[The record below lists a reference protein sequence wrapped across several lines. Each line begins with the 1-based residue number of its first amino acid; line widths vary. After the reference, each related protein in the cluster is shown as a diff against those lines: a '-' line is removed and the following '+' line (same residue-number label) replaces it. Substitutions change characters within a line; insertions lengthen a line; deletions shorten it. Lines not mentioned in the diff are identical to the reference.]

1 MKKLRAIVMAL
12 AIVSSMLAWASA
24 PKGFS
29 YQATVRNADG
39 SLAVNKIVGVR
50 VSILRG
56 SVTGAVVYSETNT
69 VKTNA
74 NGLFSLQVGAGT
86 VKGGSFADIDW
97 ADGTYYMRSE
107 ISLNNNSVYD
117 ISATSQLLSVPFA
130 MYADKAGEAKTAET
144 LSGTVDYSSIA
155 NAPTYSKVAESGA
168 YDDLTGRPTSVSA
181 FANDANYLTNAA
193 NSLTRSGN
201 NIVLNDMNGDPLS
214 EVSIETDATVDYSA
228 IANKP
233 SFSAVA
239 TSGAYSDLDGAPTKV
254 SDLDNDAKYISEES
268 QELQRQGNTV
278 YLVGGKTETSIDL
291 TQTEAQTIGLDASK
305 KLYITDGNGNKIAEV
320 DLSNLFT
327 EKQELSLTGSELSL
341 TGGAEASKVD
351 LAPLMS
357 SGKGGGASLP
367 SGTNKGDLLYWN
379 SEEWAVLPRGV
390 EGQMLAIADGQLTW
404 IDPSYANTVAGT
416 YAVGDIY
423 YEDGMPVGV
432 VVQSSSIG
440 RMGKIIAL
448 TDAGKTAW
456 SSSDKVSTGAKDLDF
471 GQNNLNT
478 VKLYDPTDWATK
490 YEAFGLADGKDGW
503 YVPSRNELSVVY
515 DNKISINNALANVPG
530 AKALNAA
537 YWTSTEYGNVTS
549 YVAFI
554 NDTTFRYDGEPGVL
568 VPAGTIEEDAKD
580 SKYNVR
586 LMRKLS
592 WAEMT
597 SKPIVKTYNLGDT
610 IKDEKGN
617 IGLVYKVSNGGLNG
631 YAISIK
637 EGEVKWGTA
646 VAIGSTSATDG
657 EQNLATAKA
666 VDGWN
671 TKCLVAN
678 YNEDNYGDGWYVPAI
693 EELMDIQASLDV
705 INGYMDKVVGSAQ
718 LAKVKYWSST
728 ESDADK
734 AKALNFSDGMSSDEG
749 KTTSMKIR
757 TIYKF

>member
-74 NGLFSLQVGAGT
+74 NGLFSLQVGAGM

-97 ADGTYYMRSE
+97 TDGTYYMRSE

-144 LSGTVDYSSIA
+144 LSGTVDYSSIT
-155 NAPTYSKVAESGA
+155 NAPSFSKVAESGA
-168 YDDLTGRPTSVSA
+168 YGDLTGRPTSVSA
-181 FANDANYLTNAA
+181 FGNDAHYLTNAA

-201 NIVLNDMNGDPLS
+201 SIVLNDMNGDPLS
-214 EVSIETDATVDYSA
+214 EVSIETDATVDYSS
-228 IANKP
+228 IVNKP
-233 SFSAVA
+233 SLSAVA

-357 SGKGGGASLP
+357 SAKGGSSVP
-367 SGTNKGDLLYWN
+367 SGVNNGDILYWKDN
-379 SEEWAVLPRGV
+379 AWTVLPKGV
-390 EGQMLAIADGQLTW
+390 EGQMLAIADGSLAW
-404 IDPSYANTVAGT
+404 IDPSYANTAAGT

-423 YEDGMPVGV
+423 YEEGV
-432 VVQSSSIG
+432 PAGIVVQSSSIG

-456 SSSDKVSTGAKDLDF
+456 SSGEYAATGAKDLDF

-503 YVPSRNELSVVY
+503 YVPSKNELSVINE
-515 DNKISINNALANVPG
+515 NKISINNALAKVPG

-537 YWTSTEYGNVTS
+537 YWTSTEYGNSTS

-554 NDTTFRYDGEPGVL
+554 NDTTFRYDGEPDVL
-568 VPAGTIEEDAKD
+568 VPAGTIEEDVKD

-597 SKPIVKTYNLGDT
+597 SKSIVKTYNLGDT

-646 VAIGSTSATDG
+646 VSIGSTSATDG

-671 TKCLVAN
+671 TKCLVAK

-705 INGYMDKVVGSAQ
+705 INGYMDKVAGSTK
-718 LAKVKYWSST
+718 LTKVKYWSST

>member
-39 SLAVNKIVGVR
+39 SLAVSKIVGVR

-86 VKGGSFADIDW
+86 VKSGSFADIDW
-97 ADGTYYMRSE
+97 TDGTYYMRSE

-155 NAPTYSKVAESGA
+155 NAPSFSKVAESGA
-168 YDDLTGRPTSVSA
+168 YGDLTG
-181 FANDANYLTNAA
+181 
-193 NSLTRSGN
+193 
-201 NIVLNDMNGDPLS
+201 
-214 EVSIETDATVDYSA
+214 
-228 IANKP
+228 
-233 SFSAVA
+233 
-239 TSGAYSDLDGAPTKV
+239 APTNV
-254 SDLDNDAKYISEES
+254 SEFTNDAKYISEES
-268 QELQRQGNTV
+268 QELQRQGDTV
-278 YLVGGKTETSIDL
+278 YLVGGKTKTSIDL

-327 EKQELSLTGSELSL
+327 EKQELSLKGSELSL

-357 SGKGGGASLP
+357 SGNGGGASLP

-379 SEEWAVLPRGV
+379 SEEWAVLPRGM

-423 YEDGMPVGV
+423 YEEGVPVGI

-456 SSSDKVSTGAKDLDF
+456 SSNEKTETGATDKDF
-471 GQNNLNT
+471 GMNNLNA
-478 VKLYDPTDWATK
+478 VKSYNPTDWATK

-503 YVPSRNELSVVY
+503 YVPSKNELSVINE
-515 DNKISINNALANVPG
+515 NKISVNNALAKVPG
-530 AKALNAA
+530 AKALSAA
-537 YWTSTEYGNVTS
+537 YWTSTEYGNETS
-549 YVAFI
+549 YVAFV
-554 NDTTFRYDGEPGVL
+554 NDTTLHYDADVL
-568 VPAGTIEEDAKD
+568 ISGGTIEEDYKN
-580 SKYNVR
+580 SLYNVR

-610 IKDEKGN
+610 IKDERGN
-617 IGLVYKVSNGGLNG
+617 AGLVYKVSNGGLNG

-646 VAIGSTSATDG
+646 DAIGSTSATDG

-671 TKCLVAN
+671 TKCLVAK

-705 INGYMDKVVGSAQ
+705 INGYMDKVAGSTQ

-728 ESDADK
+728 ESDAAK
-734 AKALNFSDGMSSDEG
+734 AKALNFGDGMSSDED
-749 KTTSMKIR
+749 KTTSMKVR

>member
-29 YQATVRNADG
+29 YQATVRSADG

-97 ADGTYYMRSE
+97 TDGTYYMKSE

-155 NAPTYSKVAESGA
+155 NAPSFSKVAESGA
-168 YDDLTGRPTSVSA
+168 YGDLTGRPTSLSA
-181 FANDANYLTNAA
+181 FANDVNYLTNAA

-201 NIVLNDMNGDPLS
+201 SIVLNDMNGDPLS
-214 EVSIETDATVDYSA
+214 EVSILSTEAVDYNSLK
-228 IANKP
+228 NKP

-239 TSGAYSDLDGAPTKV
+239 TSGAYGDLDGAPTKV
-254 SDLDNDAKYISEES
+254 SDFDNDAKYISEEK
-268 QELQRQGNTV
+268 QELQRQGNIVT
-278 YLVGGKTETSIDL
+278 LVGGKTETSIDL

-351 LAPLMS
+351 LAPLMNGSNGS
-357 SGKGGGASLP
+357 SSIPDGAN
-367 SGTNKGDLLYWN
+367 SGDILYWKDN
-379 SEEWAVLPRGV
+379 AWTVLPKGV
-390 EGQMLAIADGQLTW
+390 EGQMLAIADGSLAW
-404 IDPSYANTVAGT
+404 IDPSYANTAAGT
-416 YAVGDIY
+416 YALGDIY
-423 YEDGMPVGV
+423 YEEGVPVGI

-456 SSSDKVSTGAKDLDF
+456 SSGEYSATGAKDLDF

-478 VKLYDPTDWATK
+478 VKLYDPANWATK

-503 YVPSRNELSVVY
+503 YVPSKNELSVINE
-515 DNKISINNALANVPG
+515 NKISINNALAKVPG

-537 YWTSTEYGNVTS
+537 YWTSTEYGNSTS

-554 NDTTFRYDGEPGVL
+554 NDTTFRYDGEPDVL
-568 VPAGTIEEDAKD
+568 VPAGTIEEDVKD

-705 INGYMDKVVGSAQ
+705 INGYMDKVAGSTK
-718 LAKVKYWSST
+718 LTNVKYWSST

>member
-39 SLAVNKIVGVR
+39 SLAVSKIVGVR

-74 NGLFSLQVGAGT
+74 NGLFSLQVGAET
-86 VKGGSFADIDW
+86 VKSGSFADIDW
-97 ADGTYYMRSE
+97 TDGTYYMRSE

-144 LSGTVDYSSIA
+144 LSGTVDYSSI
-155 NAPTYSKVAESGA
+155 
-168 YDDLTGRPTSVSA
+168 
-181 FANDANYLTNAA
+181 
-193 NSLTRSGN
+193 
-201 NIVLNDMNGDPLS
+201 I
-214 EVSIETDATVDYSA
+214 
-228 IANKP
+228 NKP
-233 SFSAVA
+233 DLAAVA
-239 TSGAYSDLDGAPTKV
+239 TSGAYGDLTGAPTNV
-254 SDLDNDAKYISEES
+254 SEFTNDAKYISEES
-268 QELQRQGNTV
+268 QELKRQGNTV

-327 EKQELSLTGSELSL
+327 EKQELSLKGSELSL

-357 SGKGGGASLP
+357 SGNGGGASLP

-379 SEEWAVLPRGV
+379 SEEWAVLPRGM

-423 YEDGMPVGV
+423 YEEGVPVGI

-456 SSSDKVSTGAKDLDF
+456 SSNEKTETGATDKDF
-471 GQNNLNT
+471 GMNNLNA
-478 VKLYDPTDWATK
+478 VKSYSPTDWATK

-503 YVPSRNELSVVY
+503 YVPSKNELSVINE
-515 DNKISINNALANVPG
+515 NKISVNNALAKVPG
-530 AKALNAA
+530 AKALSAA
-537 YWTSTEYGNVTS
+537 YWTSTEYGNETS
-549 YVAFI
+549 YVAFV
-554 NDTTFRYDGEPGVL
+554 NDTTLHYDADVL
-568 VPAGTIEEDAKD
+568 ISGGTIEEDYKN
-580 SKYNVR
+580 SLYNVR

-610 IKDEKGN
+610 IKDERGN
-617 IGLVYKVSNGGLNG
+617 AGLVYKVSNGGLNG

-646 VAIGSTSATDG
+646 DAIGSTSATDG

-671 TKCLVAN
+671 TKCLVAK

-705 INGYMDKVVGSAQ
+705 INGYMDKVAGSTQ

-728 ESDADK
+728 ESDAAK
-734 AKALNFSDGMSSDEG
+734 AKALNFGDGMSSDED
-749 KTTSMKIR
+749 KTTSMKVR

>member
-39 SLAVNKIVGVR
+39 SLAVSKIVGVR

-86 VKGGSFADIDW
+86 VKSGSFADIDW

-144 LSGTVDYSSIA
+144 LSGTVDYSSIINKPDLA
-155 NAPTYSKVAESGA
+155 AVATSGA
-168 YDDLTGRPTSVSA
+168 YGDLTGRPTSVSA
-181 FANDANYLTNAA
+181 FTNDANYLTNAA
-193 NSLTRSGN
+193 YSLTRSDN
-201 NIVLNDMNGDPLS
+201 SIVLNDMNGDPLS
-214 EVSIETDATVDYSA
+214 EVSILSTEAVDYNSLK
-228 IANKP
+228 NKP
-233 SFSAVA
+233 SLSAVA
-239 TSGAYSDLDGAPTKV
+239 TSGAYSDLTGAPTKV
-254 SDLDNDAKYISEES
+254 SAFANDAKYISEES
-268 QELQRQGNTV
+268 QELQRQGDTV
-278 YLVGGKTETSIDL
+278 YLVGGKTKTSIDL

-357 SGKGGGASLP
+357 SGNGGGASLP

-423 YEDGMPVGV
+423 YEEGVPVGI

-456 SSSDKVSTGAKDLDF
+456 SSNEKTETGATDKDF
-471 GQNNLNT
+471 GMNNLNA
-478 VKLYDPTDWATK
+478 VKSYSPTDWATK

-503 YVPSRNELSVVY
+503 YVPSKNELSVINE
-515 DNKISINNALANVPG
+515 NKISVNNALAKVPG

-537 YWTSTEYGNVTS
+537 YWTSTEYGNETS

-554 NDTTFRYDGEPGVL
+554 NDTTLHYDADVL
-568 VPAGTIEEDAKD
+568 ISGGTIEEDYKN
-580 SKYNVR
+580 SLYNVR

-610 IKDEKGN
+610 IKDERGN
-617 IGLVYKVSNGGLNG
+617 AGLVYKVSNGGLNG

-646 VAIGSTSATDG
+646 DAIGSTSATDG

-671 TKCLVAN
+671 TKCLVAK

-705 INGYMDKVVGSAQ
+705 INGYMDKVAGSTQ

-728 ESDADK
+728 ESDAAK
-734 AKALNFSDGMSSDEG
+734 AKALNFSDGMSSDED
-749 KTTSMKIR
+749 KTTSMKVR

>member
-39 SLAVNKIVGVR
+39 SLAVSKIVGVR

-86 VKGGSFADIDW
+86 VKSGSFADIDW

-144 LSGTVDYSSIA
+144 LSGTVDYSSIINKPDLA
-155 NAPTYSKVAESGA
+155 AVATSGA
-168 YDDLTGRPTSVSA
+168 YGDLTGRPTSVSA
-181 FANDANYLTNAA
+181 FANDA
-193 NSLTRSGN
+193 
-201 NIVLNDMNGDPLS
+201 
-214 EVSIETDATVDYSA
+214 
-228 IANKP
+228 
-233 SFSAVA
+233 
-239 TSGAYSDLDGAPTKV
+239 
-254 SDLDNDAKYISEES
+254 KYISEES
-268 QELQRQGNTV
+268 QELKRQGNTV

-357 SGKGGGASLP
+357 SGNGGGASLP

-423 YEDGMPVGV
+423 YEEGVPVGI

-456 SSSDKVSTGAKDLDF
+456 SSNEKTETGATDKDF
-471 GQNNLNT
+471 GMNNLNA
-478 VKLYDPTDWATK
+478 VKSYSPTDWATK

-503 YVPSRNELSVVY
+503 YVPSKNELSVINE
-515 DNKISINNALANVPG
+515 NKISVNNALAKVPG
-530 AKALNAA
+530 AKALSAA
-537 YWTSTEYGNVTS
+537 YWTSTEYGNETS
-549 YVAFI
+549 YVAFV
-554 NDTTFRYDGEPGVL
+554 NDTTLHYDADVL
-568 VPAGTIEEDAKD
+568 ISGGTIEEDYKN
-580 SKYNVR
+580 SLYNVR

-610 IKDEKGN
+610 IKDERGN
-617 IGLVYKVSNGGLNG
+617 AGLVYKVSNGGLNG

-646 VAIGSTSATDG
+646 DAIGSTSATDG

-671 TKCLVAN
+671 TKCLVAK

-705 INGYMDKVVGSAQ
+705 INGYMDKVAGSTQ

-728 ESDADK
+728 ESDAAK
-734 AKALNFSDGMSSDEG
+734 AKALNFGDGMSSDED
-749 KTTSMKIR
+749 KTTSMKVR

>member
-39 SLAVNKIVGVR
+39 SLAVSKIVGVR

-86 VKGGSFADIDW
+86 VKSGSFADIDW

-144 LSGTVDYSSIA
+144 LSGTLDYSSIINKPSLSA
-155 NAPTYSKVAESGA
+155 VATSGA
-168 YDDLTGRPTSVSA
+168 YSDLTGAPTKVGA

-201 NIVLNDMNGDPLS
+201 SIVLNDMNGDPLS
-214 EVSIETDATVDYSA
+214 EVSILSTEAVDYDSLK
-228 IANKP
+228 NKP
-233 SFSAVA
+233 SLSAVA
-239 TSGAYSDLDGAPTKV
+239 KSGAYSDLTGAPTNV
-254 SDLDNDAKYISEES
+254 SEFTNDAKYISEES
-268 QELQRQGNTV
+268 QELQRQGDTV
-278 YLVGGKTETSIDL
+278 YLVGGKTKTSIDL

-327 EKQELSLTGSELSL
+327 EKQELSLKGSELSL

-357 SGKGGGASLP
+357 SGNGGGASLP

-379 SEEWAVLPRGV
+379 SEEWAVLPRGM

-423 YEDGMPVGV
+423 YEEGVPVGI

-456 SSSDKVSTGAKDLDF
+456 SSNEKTETGATDKDF
-471 GQNNLNT
+471 GMNNLNA
-478 VKLYDPTDWATK
+478 VKSYNPTDWATK

-503 YVPSRNELSVVY
+503 YVPSKNEFSVINE
-515 DNKISINNALANVPG
+515 NKISVNNALAKVPG

-537 YWTSTEYGNVTS
+537 YWTSTEYGNETS
-549 YVAFI
+549 YVAFV
-554 NDTTFRYDGEPGVL
+554 NDTTLHYDADVL
-568 VPAGTIEEDAKD
+568 ISGGTIEEDYKN
-580 SKYNVR
+580 SLYNVR

-610 IKDEKGN
+610 IKDERGN

-646 VAIGSTSATDG
+646 DAIGSTSATDG

-671 TKCLVAN
+671 TKCLVAK

-705 INGYMDKVVGSAQ
+705 INGYMDKVAGSTQ

-728 ESDADK
+728 ESDAAK
-734 AKALNFSDGMSSDEG
+734 AKALNFGDGMSSDED
-749 KTTSMKIR
+749 KTTSMKVR

>member
-39 SLAVNKIVGVR
+39 SLAVSKIVGVR

-74 NGLFSLQVGAGT
+74 NGLFSLQVGAGV
-86 VKGGSFADIDW
+86 VKSGSFADIDW

-144 LSGTVDYSSIA
+144 LSGTVDYSSI
-155 NAPTYSKVAESGA
+155 
-168 YDDLTGRPTSVSA
+168 
-181 FANDANYLTNAA
+181 
-193 NSLTRSGN
+193 
-201 NIVLNDMNGDPLS
+201 I
-214 EVSIETDATVDYSA
+214 
-228 IANKP
+228 NKP
-233 SFSAVA
+233 DLAAVA
-239 TSGAYSDLDGAPTKV
+239 TSGAYGDLTGAPTNV
-254 SDLDNDAKYISEES
+254 SEFTNDAKYISEES
-268 QELQRQGNTV
+268 QELQRQGDTV
-278 YLVGGKTETSIDL
+278 YLVGGKTKTSIDL

-327 EKQELSLTGSELSL
+327 EKQELSLKGSELSL

-357 SGKGGGASLP
+357 SGNGGGASLP

-379 SEEWAVLPRGV
+379 SEEWAVLPRGM

-423 YEDGMPVGV
+423 YEEGVPVGI

-456 SSSDKVSTGAKDLDF
+456 SSNEKTETGATDKDF
-471 GQNNLNT
+471 GMNNLNA
-478 VKLYDPTDWATK
+478 VKSYSPTDWATK

-503 YVPSRNELSVVY
+503 YVPSKNELSVINE
-515 DNKISINNALANVPG
+515 NKISVNNALAKVPG
-530 AKALNAA
+530 AKVLSAA
-537 YWTSTEYGNVTS
+537 YWTSTEYGNETS
-549 YVAFI
+549 YVAFV
-554 NDTTFRYDGEPGVL
+554 NDTTLHYDADVL
-568 VPAGTIEEDAKD
+568 ISGGTIEEDYKN
-580 SKYNVR
+580 SLYNVR

-610 IKDEKGN
+610 IKDERGN
-617 IGLVYKVSNGGLNG
+617 AGLVYKVSNGGLNG

-646 VAIGSTSATDG
+646 DAIGSTSATDG

-671 TKCLVAN
+671 TKCLVAK

-705 INGYMDKVVGSAQ
+705 INGYMDKVAGSTQ

-728 ESDADK
+728 ESDAAK
-734 AKALNFSDGMSSDEG
+734 AKALNFSDGMSSDED
-749 KTTSMKIR
+749 KTTSMKVR